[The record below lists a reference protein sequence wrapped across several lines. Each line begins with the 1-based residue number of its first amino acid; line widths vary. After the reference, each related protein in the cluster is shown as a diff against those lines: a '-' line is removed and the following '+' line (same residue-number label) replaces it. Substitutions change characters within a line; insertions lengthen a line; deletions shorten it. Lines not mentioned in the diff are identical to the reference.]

1 MNVRFHILSK
11 IGVTGVTHVT
21 TYTKRP
27 YSLAFT
33 PVTRERGSPYSRC
46 NSAQTCN
53 AKTSHRHAAGSFL
66 PRAERGVSLVML
78 AKYRARDRGAH
89 DSRVTGQ

>member
-1 MNVRFHILSK
+1 MSTYIRTSSK
-11 IGVTGVTHVT
+11 SGVTGVTRVT
-21 TYTKRP
+21 TYAKRP
-27 YSLAFT
+27 KLLALT
-33 PVTRERGSPYSRC
+33 PVTRMLGSPYSRC

-53 AKTSHRHAAGSFL
+53 AKASPCPAAGNFL

-89 DSRVTGQ
+89 NSRASDQ

>member
-1 MNVRFHILSK
+1 MNVRFHILPK

-21 TYTKRP
+21 TYAKRP
-27 YSLAFT
+27 NSLAFT
-33 PVTRERGSPYSRC
+33 PVTRMLGSPYSRC

-53 AKTSHRHAAGSFL
+53 AKPSPRPAAGSFL
-66 PRAERGVSLVML
+66 PRAERGASLVML

-89 DSRVTGQ
+89 DSRASDQ